1 MNSEQELL
9 AQSRFGIVGIGW
21 QLNMRGSNWS
31 HLEQAERTTA
41 RQLKALDPSVKVL
54 VTRNTQAGLAT
65 LDSVRAQLENAEH
78 TNVFIKNQ
86 VGSVGCKTG
95 QFPGT
100 AAAIGQL
107 CEAYWGC
114 DNCGPGNGTSI
125 PLNPFAP
132 PGPLGN
138 GDCAGSAWWNFSDPG
153 FVQWWHETY
162 MGPVLAEPLFD
173 GYYYDGAGRWPG
185 IAPENAAA
193 FDNASIAVFAQTLDD
208 TKRARKMAINWGS
221 GYVNPEDCNMFLH
234 ALTSSNW
241 TNSTLQLT
249 WVHGG
254 WFDITLATF
263 LVGRGENSL
272 LAFGLHGA
280 YMCASEPCGTHNSP
294 QGGFQAFGWPPILD
308 ADFGEPLEQGHN
320 SSEHP
325 DVWTRRWSKA
335 SATVNCSDFSGTV
348 TLKPVHTAPLP
359 YSAAGATLP
368 SSGYVDWKFE
378 GTNLVTSFLPGKSND
393 IRSGNPGMHTVAYTA
408 ATIGGGSSHVVESV
422 SFAYRYGAGYAP
434 APAAANF
441 TAALCPMAS
450 DTVPPPVLSDCHVL
464 YASPSLSEY
473 TLPVS

>member
-1 MNSEQELL
+1 
-9 AQSRFGIVGIGW
+9 
-21 QLNMRGSNWS
+21 
-31 HLEQAERTTA
+31 
-41 RQLKALDPSVKVL
+41 
-54 VTRNTQAGLAT
+54 
-65 LDSVRAQLENAEH
+65 
-78 TNVFIKNQ
+78 
-86 VGSVGCKTG
+86 
-95 QFPGT
+95 
-100 AAAIGQL
+100 
-107 CEAYWGC
+107 
-114 DNCGPGNGTSI
+114 
-125 PLNPFAP
+125 
-132 PGPLGN
+132 
-138 GDCAGSAWWNFSDPG
+138 
-153 FVQWWHETY
+153 

-185 IAPENAAA
+185 IAPENVVA
-193 FDNASIAVFAQTLDD
+193 FDNASIAVFAQTLKD

-234 ALTSSNW
+234 SLTSNNW

-249 WVHGG
+249 WVHGA

-320 SSEHP
+320 TSEHP
-325 DVWTRRWSKA
+325 GVWTRRWSKA

-348 TLKPVHTAPLP
+348 TLNPVHTAPLP
-359 YSAAGATLP
+359 YSATGAILP

-393 IRSGNPGMHTVAYTA
+393 IRSGNPGMRTVAYTA
-408 ATIGGGSSHVVESV
+408 ATIGGGSSHVVEAI

-441 TAALCPMAS
+441 TAALCPIAS
-450 DTVPPPVLSDCHVL
+450 DTAPPPVLNDCHIL
-464 YASPSLSEY
+464 YTSPSLGEY
-473 TLPVS
+473 TLPVSLQSICSSRAPSL